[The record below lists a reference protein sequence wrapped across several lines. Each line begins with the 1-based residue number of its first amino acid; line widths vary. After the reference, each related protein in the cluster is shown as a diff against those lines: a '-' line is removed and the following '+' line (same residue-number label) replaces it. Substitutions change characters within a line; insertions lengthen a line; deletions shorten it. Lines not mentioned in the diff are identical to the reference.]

1 VDPKQG
7 DKSSQIKLFTG
18 KRPHMRAFHMSWL
31 SFFCAFFIW
40 FALAPLMPE
49 VKKSLN
55 LSKQQA
61 WTSNIVAVSGTI
73 FLRFLLGPVCDK
85 YGARLSMGGM
95 LMFASIPTACTGLAK
110 SAMSLY
116 IIRFFIG
123 FAGSTFVMCQY
134 WSSSMFTKEVVGT
147 ANAVTGGWGNLGG
160 GVTQLIMG
168 SVLLPLFKKSMTPDM
183 AWRTVSLIPAAI
195 TFVVGA
201 VTIIV
206 SDDCPKGNYAEMKKW
221 GTMPEISA
229 SASFRTGALNLNTW
243 IMALHYACS
252 FGVELTTF
260 HSAVHYFQDNFD
272 LTTER
277 AAALA
282 SIFGWMNIFS
292 RAMGGLISDIGNA
305 KAGMKGRLAWQ
316 AFLLIGEGISIFILA
331 NVHTLGGA
339 ITIMTI
345 FGLFCQAANGSA
357 FGIVPYINPPVTGS
371 ISGIVGAGG
380 NLGAVFFGL
389 GFRNLTEHQAF
400 NLMAAVVLVAGVST
414 ACISIKGHRGLIC
427 GQDSPEVIA
436 AWKKLGS
443 TNGTLTVPEKDV
455 ESSSDKDTDK
465 NSEAE
470 FNQFME
476 YVSEKNITVEK

>member
-1 VDPKQG
+1 
-7 DKSSQIKLFTG
+7 
-18 KRPHMRAFHMSWL
+18 
-31 SFFCAFFIW
+31 
-40 FALAPLMPE
+40 
-49 VKKSLN
+49 
-55 LSKQQA
+55 
-61 WTSNIVAVSGTI
+61 
-73 FLRFLLGPVCDK
+73 
-85 YGARLSMGGM
+85 
-95 LMFASIPTACTGLAK
+95 
-110 SAMSLY
+110 
-116 IIRFFIG
+116 
-123 FAGSTFVMCQY
+123 
-134 WSSSMFTKEVVGT
+134 
-147 ANAVTGGWGNLGG
+147 
-160 GVTQLIMG
+160 
-168 SVLLPLFKKSMTPDM
+168 
-183 AWRTVSLIPAAI
+183 
-195 TFVVGA
+195 
-201 VTIIV
+201 
-206 SDDCPKGNYAEMKKW
+206 
-221 GTMPEISA
+221 
-229 SASFRTGALNLNTW
+229 
-243 IMALHYACS
+243 
-252 FGVELTTF
+252 
-260 HSAVHYFQDNFD
+260 
-272 LTTER
+272 
-277 AAALA
+277 
-282 SIFGWMNIFS
+282 
-292 RAMGGLISDIGNA
+292 LISDIGNA

-455 ESSSDKDTDK
+455 EVSDGKDTDK